1 MNINYRQS
9 AETMATDIED
19 SKIIPEFVRVVIR
32 NLQGEFLI
40 MKTKYFKQAY
50 ENFSG
55 EKVEKNKYPS
65 AAATREIF
73 EETNL
78 LINNLKELEIIQIE
92 IDKELW
98 NGHIYFTRD
107 YAYKFYNKEQ
117 DKCLEIKFLSLLEI
131 LKLKDLSF
139 VTAKICRD
147 F

>member
-1 MNINYRQS
+1 MKYHVSEYKKTKDNSQ
-9 AETMATDIED
+9 
-19 SKIIPEFVRVVIR
+19 FVRVIIQ
-32 NLQGEFLI
+32 NSQKKFLI

-50 ENFSG
+50 WNFSG
-55 EKVEKNKYPS
+55 GKVEKNEHPR
-65 AAATREIF
+65 AAAIREIF
-73 EETNL
+73 EEANL

-98 NGHIYFTRD
+98 NGHTYFTRD
-107 YAYKFYNKEQ
+107 YANGFYNKEQ